1 MYGTFNNMAVVK
13 QESPKNATLNKIG
26 GNTDKGDTSSRGTM
40 TVSKERHMSPKHFIF
55 QNKNFQDSQV
65 IFGATKNEV
74 FIGER
79 LEEIKEAK
87 NNN

>member
-1 MYGTFNNMAVVK
+1 MPQERAFDAGETGSVKTMYGTFNNMAVVK

-55 QNKNFQDSQV
+55 
-65 IFGATKNEV
+65 
-74 FIGER
+74 
-79 LEEIKEAK
+79 
-87 NNN
+87 